1 MRGCAARVHRKGF
14 CGCAVKILFT
24 GRGTSGSWRVRGAQL
39 SAALGAEA
47 IPNAIHSDADV
58 VVIVKRVEDRTLR
71 SLRSRK
77 IVWDVVDAYPQPAGN
92 AWNEREAKDW
102 LKREFERVA
111 PHAVIAATHRMA
123 EDLTG
128 FGVPVLWLRHHHRP
142 GIARN
147 SIRERIR
154 VVGYEGSPGYLEGCQ
169 KWIRAECERIGAAF
183 VVNPDRLADCDVVL
197 AVRNSKGYAPRH
209 WKSGVKLENAHA
221 SGTPFIGARE
231 CGYTEIAT
239 GCEYWADG
247 PGELRIALDWLVDQ
261 SAREQIHDR
270 FVQAA
275 YPVER
280 AASDL
285 QQFLRQ
291 TFA

>member
-1 MRGCAARVHRKGF
+1 MQPLGSET
-14 CGCAVKILFT
+14 VKILFT

-47 IPNAIHSDADV
+47 IPNAIHSEADV
-58 VVIVKRVEDRTLR
+58 VVVVKRVEDRTLR
-71 SLRSRK
+71 AMRGRK
-77 IVWDVVDAYPQPAGN
+77 IVWDIVDAYPQPVGN
-92 AWNEREAKDW
+92 TWSEREAFTW
-102 LKREFERVA
+102 LRDEMQRIS
-111 PHAVIAATHRMA
+111 PDAVIAPTARMA
-123 EDLTG
+123 EELRQ
-128 FGVPVLWLRHHHRP
+128 FPVPVLWLRHHHRP

-147 SIRERIR
+147 SIRERVR
-154 VVGYEGSPGYLEGCQ
+154 VVGYEGSPSYLEVCQ
-169 KWIRAECERIGAAF
+169 KWIRAECERISAAF

-247 PGELRIALDWLVDQ
+247 PGELRVALDWLVDQ

-270 FVQAA
+270 FVQSA

-280 AASDL
+280 AAADL
-285 QQFLRQ
+285 QKFLRH